1 MAIGNDKERL
11 KPSCSPPPPPP
22 PPPQDPFQMVTL
34 FFFYRKSS
42 NYGDDKFPLTRFF
55 SKKAYSLRPRRVKFM
70 KSSTSGSVKFVCI
83 SLDRPTRPFRLLQ
96 TDRTSEDRFRDKP
109 RSSRARNYTNKSK
122 ICIIMYI

>member
-11 KPSCSPPPPPP
+11 KPSCSPPPPT

-55 SKKAYSLRPRRVKFM
+55 SKKAYSLRARRVKFM

-83 SLDRPTRPFRLLQ
+83 SLDRPTRPSVCFRRIERLKIV
-96 TDRTSEDRFRDKP
+96 SG
-109 RSSRARNYTNKSK
+109 TNLDLHVRGTTLINRKFV
-122 ICIIMYI
+122 